1 MNPTE
6 GPPPTA
12 AQDLRLLTLA
22 DNDNVVIVTELIAAG
37 ETFVV
42 SGVAV
47 VAAQDLPTGFK
58 VAARDL
64 AEGEIAIRLST
75 PIGRTT
81 AAVGVGELVHT
92 HNLASQYLRTHA
104 RGEA

>member
-1 MNPTE
+1 MESTL
-6 GPPPTA
+6 
-12 AQDLRLLTLA
+12 QDTRLLMLA
-22 DNDNVVIVTELIAAG
+22 EGDNVLIVTGLIAAG

-42 SGVAV
+42 AGFPVVAV
-47 VAAQDLPTGFK
+47 GDLPTGFK

-81 AAVGVGELVHT
+81 AAIGVGELVHT
-92 HNLASQYLRTHA
+92 HNLASLYLRTHA

>member
-1 MNPTE
+1 MNVGAPT
-6 GPPPTA
+6 PDLDPRL
-12 AQDLRLLTLA
+12 LRLA
-22 DNDNVVIVTELIAAG
+22 EGDNVVIVTEAIGAG

-42 SGVAV
+42 AGVPV
-47 VAAQDLPTGFK
+47 VAAADLPTGFK
-58 VAARDL
+58 VAAQDL

-81 AAVGVGELVHT
+81 AAIGVGELVHT
-92 HNLASQYLRTHA
+92 HNLASQYIRTRA

>member
-1 MNPTE
+1 MMATSGQGAGAEYDP
-6 GPPPTA
+6 
-12 AQDLRLLTLA
+12 RLLMLA
-22 DNDNVVIVTELIAAG
+22 EQDNVVIVTEAIGGG

-42 SGVAV
+42 AGVPV
-47 VAAQDLPTGFK
+47 VAAADLPTGFK
-58 VAARDL
+58 VAAHDL
-64 AEGEIAIRLST
+64 AEGAIAIRLST

-81 AAVGVGELVHT
+81 AAISRGELVHT